1 VAEERGNK
9 EQNPEGEEEQGSGF
23 TFQPDYRASV
33 PTFYAN
39 FALISHTGDD
49 LCIDFCLIA
58 PPHHVNAEAKTIS
71 VPVIARVMTSPGLAD
86 GLIQALRTQLA
97 KQRSEREA
105 GRMMIS
111 APRQEAD
118 SHDKPWRFRN
128 DFLNPYPIF

>member
-1 VAEERGNK
+1 VDEERGNQ
-9 EQNPEGEEEQGSGF
+9 EQNPEGEEERGLGF
-23 TFQPDYRASV
+23 TFQPDYRASF

-58 PPHHVNAEAKTIS
+58 PPHHVNAETKTIA
-71 VPVIARVMTSPGLAD
+71 VPVIARVMSSPGLAD

-105 GRMMIS
+105 GRIMIS
-111 APRQEAD
+111 GQRPEAD
-118 SHDKPWRFRN
+118 PHDKP
-128 DFLNPYPIF
+128 